1 MLLRGEGLASHQ
13 QQDAADT
20 GGVRK
25 YPPLVRGGGEGTG
38 KTKAPRAKWRELGI
52 GEMLMRSA
60 EGARYRR
67 GISVPKEKGK
77 QVLGLKGRQSCGG
90 SFPAAVRH

>member
-38 KTKAPRAKWRELGI
+38 NTKAPRAKWRELGI

-60 EGARYRR
+60 EGVRYRR